1 MRTAGRADVVQTVCV
16 LAEGVVPRQDGDQ
29 KEETEMTEKQGLDE
43 QGKAILR
50 RLVIQALVEAAIIVA
65 ICVAFPS
72 ARVGVLVLVAVLF
85 VPGFV
90 FGAVAVAKAIPSLY
104 AVKQLD
110 QVVDRMREE
119 VGGMRSGDT
128 RERIPYDHSCSMR
141 SRERIIL
148 DVHATTEGERQ
159 LFVGRGD
166 QIAQDVVEELLEYDK
181 AACVQM
187 DYTHFCIECW
197 DSSKTSQSLYVKHV
211 EKPRSV
217 WDEWADASPEEA
229 AIRQLDQAID
239 RVCAELGMAGPSSAQ
254 SRMPY
259 DHKCSERSGDRIVL
273 EIHATSEGERQLLTK
288 HGDRVAQAVVQ
299 ELPEYDAA
307 ACVQTSYDGFC
318 VECWDSSKTSQS
330 LHDKPV
336 EKPQSVWDDPDAYFA
351 RHAEDA
357 V

>member
-1 MRTAGRADVVQTVCV
+1 MPG
-16 LAEGVVPRQDGDQ
+16 QDEDRE
-29 KEETEMTEKQGLDE
+29 KETEVTEKQGLNE

-90 FGAVAVAKAIPSLY
+90 FGVVAGAKAIPSLY

-119 VGGMRSGDT
+119 MGEMRSDDT
-128 RERIPYDHSCSMR
+128 KERIPYDHSCSMR

-211 EKPRSV
+211 EKPRS
-217 WDEWADASPEEA
+217 
-229 AIRQLDQAID
+229 I
-239 RVCAELGMAGPSSAQ
+239 
-254 SRMPY
+254 
-259 DHKCSERSGDRIVL
+259 
-273 EIHATSEGERQLLTK
+273 
-288 HGDRVAQAVVQ
+288 
-299 ELPEYDAA
+299 
-307 ACVQTSYDGFC
+307 
-318 VECWDSSKTSQS
+318 
-330 LHDKPV
+330 
-336 EKPQSVWDDPDAYFA
+336 WDDPSIYVP
-351 RHAEDA
+351 RSAEESD
-357 V
+357 